1 MSRRR
6 SPSPSP
12 KKGGNTNRTM
22 NMNQSEEQLIGQ
34 RHFEA
39 SSADGKKLLP
49 SNSHTPHD
57 DTQTL
62 AETKY
67 SKFAGSSG

>member
-6 SPSPSP
+6 SPSPNQ
-12 KKGGNTNRTM
+12 KKGSTTNRTL
-22 NMNQSEEQLIGQ
+22 NMNQSEEQLIGRQ
-34 RHFEA
+34 FEA
-39 SSADGKKLLP
+39 SSVDGKKLG
-49 SNSHTPHD
+49 SANTPHD
-57 DTQTL
+57 DSQTL